1 MSAREKNTHQDKGL
15 VLVLQDLQAASP
27 AQLRSKS
34 SDEAAQDYCWSALVL
49 SAAFGFRVAPGHT
62 YYLYLSERRW
72 QLSLISPQEW
82 GHRLRSAFVAHCQ
95 LRHDM
100 TWSLT
105 FDPSVAEGSVVHD
118 ALLQYL
124 AGIRSQ
130 LEESGSWEALLRQGE
145 RHLPYQQ
152 RVLTTALSS
161 SLRQSLTLSGQSGVP
176 LSVPLLQDAISLT
189 GTTPDAS
196 DD

>member
-82 GHRLRSAFVAHCQ
+82 GHRLRGAFVAQCQ

-189 GTTPDAS
+189 ETASDAS

>member
-1 MSAREKNTHQDKGL
+1 M
-15 VLVLQDLQAASP
+15 LVLQDLQAASP

-34 SDEAAQDYCWSALVL
+34 SEEAAKDYCWSALVL

-82 GHRLRSAFVAHCQ
+82 GHRLHGAFVAHCQ

-189 GTTPDAS
+189 ETASDAS

>member
-34 SDEAAQDYCWSALVL
+34 SEEAAQDYCWSALVL

-82 GHRLRSAFVAHCQ
+82 GHRLRGAFVAQCQ

-189 GTTPDAS
+189 ETASDAS

>member
-82 GHRLRSAFVAHCQ
+82 GHRLPGAFVAQCQ

-100 TWSLT
+100 TWSLS
-105 FDPSVAEGSVVHD
+105 FDPSVEEGSAVHD

-130 LEESGSWEALLRQGE
+130 LDESGSWEALLRQGE

-189 GTTPDAS
+189 ETTPDAS

>member
-1 MSAREKNTHQDKGL
+1 M
-15 VLVLQDLQAASP
+15 LVLQDLQAASP

-34 SDEAAQDYCWSALVL
+34 SEEAAQDYCWSALVL

-82 GHRLRSAFVAHCQ
+82 GHRLPGAFVAHCQ

-105 FDPSVAEGSVVHD
+105 FDSSVAEGSAVHD

-130 LEESGSWEALLRQGE
+130 LDESGSWEKLLRQGE

-176 LSVPLLQDAISLT
+176 LSVPLLKDAIALT
-189 GTTPDAS
+189 ETAPGGS

>member
-49 SAAFGFRVAPGHT
+49 SAAFGFRVALGHT

-82 GHRLRSAFVAHCQ
+82 GHRLRGAFVAHCQ

-161 SLRQSLTLSGQSGVP
+161 SLRQSLALSGQSGVP

-189 GTTPDAS
+189 ETAPDAS

>member
-1 MSAREKNTHQDKGL
+1 M
-15 VLVLQDLQAASP
+15 LVLQDLQAASP

-34 SDEAAQDYCWSALVL
+34 SEEAAQDYCWSALVL

-82 GHRLRSAFVAHCQ
+82 GHRLPGAFVAHCQ

-105 FDPSVAEGSVVHD
+105 FDSSVAEGSAVHD

-130 LEESGSWEALLRQGE
+130 LDESGSWEALLRQGE

-189 GTTPDAS
+189 ETAPDAS

>member
-1 MSAREKNTHQDKGL
+1 
-15 VLVLQDLQAASP
+15 
-27 AQLRSKS
+27 
-34 SDEAAQDYCWSALVL
+34 
-49 SAAFGFRVAPGHT
+49 
-62 YYLYLSERRW
+62 
-72 QLSLISPQEW
+72 
-82 GHRLRSAFVAHCQ
+82 
-95 LRHDM
+95 M

-105 FDPSVAEGSVVHD
+105 FDSSVAEGSAVHD

-130 LEESGSWEALLRQGE
+130 LDESGSWEALLRQGE

-176 LSVPLLQDAISLT
+176 LSVPLLQDAMSLT
-189 GTTPDAS
+189 ESAPDAS
-196 DD
+196 ED

>member
-15 VLVLQDLQAASP
+15 VLVLQDLQASSP

-82 GHRLRSAFVAHCQ
+82 GHRLRGAFVAHCQ

-130 LEESGSWEALLRQGE
+130 LEESGSWEVLLRQGE

-161 SLRQSLTLSGQSGVP
+161 SLRQSLTLSGQSGAP

-189 GTTPDAS
+189 ETTPDAS

>member
-82 GHRLRSAFVAHCQ
+82 GHRLRGAFVAQCQ

-130 LEESGSWEALLRQGE
+130 LDESGSWEALLRQGE

-189 GTTPDAS
+189 ETTPDAS